1 LPSITPPIKATKRRV
16 KKQNMD
22 EEEFRTAVT
31 RLVSEGGW
39 SSLRSLV
46 DSIDIDELRSMY
58 SHIDD
63 EDE

>member
-1 LPSITPPIKATKRRV
+1 
-16 KKQNMD
+16 MD